1 MKRISNDKISIMF
14 FFLPA
19 LCFVIGVCLLIWGIR
34 ETAGTRGYEKASG
47 YLYDYTLYSEG
58 GYDASRKT
66 ESADTYRLI
75 YRYEVDGRE
84 YTLTTSYGTAIVPS
98 AGNRAD
104 ILYNPENPKEAV
116 IGDPDSSGNQLIYI
130 GLFFS
135 LCSLVFI
142 VPFFTGRKKGGKSRC
157 KGKSKI
163 NLFYT
168 TVGIVVIIISYGALA
183 IMSNTFSLSGIARFF
198 INSFY
203 FPMIIPVIMI
213 IAGIAV
219 TLQGLSGKVPK
230 SAGNKS
236 KDKQNR

>member
-98 AGNRAD
+98 QAAER
-104 ILYNPENPKEAV
+104 IYYTIPKIQKRLLWAALTARE
-116 IGDPDSSGNQLIYI
+116 
-130 GLFFS
+130 
-135 LCSLVFI
+135 
-142 VPFFTGRKKGGKSRC
+142 
-157 KGKSKI
+157 
-163 NLFYT
+163 
-168 TVGIVVIIISYGALA
+168 IS
-183 IMSNTFSLSGIARFF
+183 
-198 INSFY
+198 
-203 FPMIIPVIMI
+203 
-213 IAGIAV
+213 
-219 TLQGLSGKVPK
+219 
-230 SAGNKS
+230 
-236 KDKQNR
+236 